1 MLSIAG
7 TRRKP
12 AARKS
17 CVLNDFNCIG
27 QRSSMP
33 GIIADCR
40 PAVQYDLLAILDKGG
55 ESVTEL
61 VSEGR

>member
-1 MLSIAG
+1 
-7 TRRKP
+7 
-12 AARKS
+12 
-17 CVLNDFNCIG
+17 
-27 QRSSMP
+27 MP